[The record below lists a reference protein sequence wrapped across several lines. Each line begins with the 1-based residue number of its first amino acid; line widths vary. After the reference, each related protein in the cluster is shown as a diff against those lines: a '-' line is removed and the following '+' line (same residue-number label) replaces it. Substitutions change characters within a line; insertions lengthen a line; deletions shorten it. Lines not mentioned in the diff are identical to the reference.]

1 MKKKKNCIRYPCRA
15 RVIELL
21 ESIDSS
27 SSSRLVY
34 NFIKFDHV
42 FNRAWRL
49 RVSLFFFHRPLR
61 LIIKLLN
68 CTKLFDKKKN
78 WNLDRVSCFLKRKK
92 KDKKKKKK
100 TKYKSYRIVE
110 LKKMAYHQFD
120 NKMWKFKNLN
130 GKGGGRKG
138 GRGDEVNRSTSKV
151 MMQA

>member
-1 MKKKKNCIRYPCRA
+1 MYEIVRQKKK
-15 RVIELL
+15 L
-21 ESIDSS
+21 EFGQG
-27 SSSRLVY
+27 V
-34 NFIKFDHV
+34 V
-42 FNRAWRL
+42 F
-49 RVSLFFFHRPLR
+49 F
-61 LIIKLLN
+61 K
-68 CTKLFDKKKN
+68 TEKK
-78 WNLDRVSCFLKRKK
+78 RQ
-92 KDKKKKKK
+92 KKKKKK